1 MSEFPSEV
9 CDADGNIHY
18 LQKKPLG
25 QGGQGVVMR
34 TRNPHIA
41 VKLIGTM
48 QLDAQSQVPDPK
60 KQEALRRR
68 IEDVRTLPVSHLN
81 LAQPISMLI
90 DHVGYTMRLLNGMVP
105 MRSLIAEPG
114 EKMVGAF
121 YQRTGGVCRRIKLL
135 ANTATLLARLHAVP
149 LVYADIS
156 PNNVFIS
163 GTIDANEVWLI
174 DLDNL
179 DYPCI
184 NTPSVYTPSFGAP
197 EVVTGKANVTTLS
210 DCYSFAVLA
219 FYVLAQVHPF
229 IGDYVENGDWGDDD
243 DVDRE
248 QLAFQGD
255 VPWIEDC
262 DDDSNWTENGI
273 PRHIVLSPPVRDLF
287 RRTFGA
293 GRKDRTLRPSMT
305 EWADVLRRAADR
317 IVSCKDCGSSFDVT
331 TANCP
336 FCASSSCPTFI
347 HMQVN
352 RWDPDID
359 DSDGSAVG
367 TCPTWHKIIEVKH
380 DSVVEIHRH
389 VVEPVLAD
397 SDDPVVLRIGILRS
411 GITVEHLADH
421 EIHVVRDGR
430 LVKITGKTKLP
441 MPKQGHEVY
450 LHFGKLDHPHRMAV
464 LRYHESET

>member
-9 CDADGNIHY
+9 RDADGNIHY
-18 LQKKPLG
+18 LQAKPLG
-25 QGGQGVVMR
+25 QGGQGVVLR
-34 TRNPHIA
+34 TRSAHIA
-41 VKLIGTM
+41 VKLIGAM
-48 QLDAQSQVPDPK
+48 QIGAPNQAPDPK
-60 KQEALRRR
+60 MQEALRRR
-68 IEDVRTLPVSHLN
+68 IEDVRILPVSGLN
-81 LAQPISMLI
+81 LAQPISMLM

-105 MRSLIAEPG
+105 MRSLIADPG
-114 EKMVGAF
+114 EKMAGAF
-121 YQRTGGVCRRIKLL
+121 YQRTGGVGRRIKLL

-163 GTIDANEVWLI
+163 ETSDANEVWLI

-179 DYPCI
+179 DYQCL
-184 NTPSVYTPSFGAP
+184 NAPSVYTPSFGAP
-197 EVVTGKANVTTLS
+197 EVVTGKAGVSTLS

-255 VPWIEDC
+255 VPWIEDP
-262 DDDSNWTENGI
+262 DDNSNWTKNGI
-273 PRHIVLSPPVRDLF
+273 PRQIVLSAPVRDLF
-287 RRTFGA
+287 ERSFGE
-293 GRKDRTLRPSMT
+293 GRKDRTRRPNMT
-305 EWADVLRRAADR
+305 EWAEVLCRAADR
-317 IVSCKDCGSSFDVT
+317 IVSCKDCGSTFDVT
-331 TANCP
+331 SANCP
-336 FCASSSCPTFI
+336 FCASNSCPTFI

-359 DSDGSAVG
+359 DSDGSTVS
-367 TCPTWHKIIEVKH
+367 TRPTWHKIIDVTH
-380 DSVVEIHRH
+380 DSVVEISRH
-389 VVEPVLAD
+389 VVEPVLAG
-397 SDDPVVLRIGILRS
+397 SDDSAVMRIGVLRS
-411 GITVEHLADH
+411 GITVEQLAGH
-421 EIHVVRDGR
+421 EIHIVRDGR

-441 MPKQGHEVY
+441 MPIHGHEVY
-450 LHFGKLDHPHRMAV
+450 LHFGKLNQPHRMAV